1 MAISI
6 PIISTFSAKG
16 IKQAKAEFQKL
27 EGVGAKTGFV
37 LSKAAMGATA
47 AFAGLAAGAA
57 AVGGFLV
64 GAARAAGEDQ
74 KSVALLDKQIRRL
87 TGATDEQM
95 ASVEKMISGF
105 QMATGIADDELRPSF
120 AQLVR
125 ASGSVER
132 AQKLMEAGLDI
143 SAGTGKDLATVIMAL
158 SKAEGG
164 NLKSLKR
171 LGIPMGKMTEAQQ
184 ELADV
189 TKKLTKEQEKYD
201 LALME
206 KDQAG
211 AERHLKKI
219 NTLQTIQNEL
229 VAQGADYLK
238 DVTDVFG
245 GQAAVAAD
253 TFEGK
258 LARLGTRFDE
268 FKEDIGKKILPY
280 LERFLE
286 MLIDVADAFGEG
298 GISGAWEELKRQFAQ
313 AGFEQSPVGN
323 FFRSMYDGVR
333 TVYNAL
339 VDLYNLSMRLSGA
352 KMLSDISGFFGG
364 PTLPSPGKMPEF
376 GTFFEA
382 NVPTTSSSAQF
393 RMRESGTV
401 PQSVVINVSG
411 GDPNAVVDALRRYSR
426 QNGGISGVRLS

>member
-16 IKQAKAEFQKL
+16 IKQAKAEFAKL
-27 EGVGAKTGFV
+27 ETVGQKVGFV
-37 LSKAAMGATA
+37 LGKAAIGATA

-57 AVGGFLV
+57 AVGGFLFS
-64 GAARAAGEDQ
+64 AAKAAGEDA
-74 KSVALLDKQIRRL
+74 KSVALLDAQIRRL
-87 TGATDEQM
+87 TGATDAQM
-95 ASVEKMISGF
+95 ASVEKMITGF
-105 QMATGIADDELRPSF
+105 QMATGIADDELRPAF

-132 AQKLMEAGLDI
+132 AQKLMQAGLDI
-143 SAGTGKDLATVIMAL
+143 SAGTGKDLESVIMAL
-158 SKAEGG
+158 SKAEMG
-164 NLKSLKR
+164 NLKALKR

-189 TKKLTKEQEKYD
+189 TKKLTKEQEKYE
-201 LALME
+201 LALLE
-206 KDQAG
+206 KDKAG
-211 AERHLKKI
+211 AERHLQKI
-219 NTLQTIQNEL
+219 NTLQKLQNDL
-229 VAQGADYLK
+229 LDQGADYLK

-286 MLIDVADAFGEG
+286 MLIDVADAFGRY
-298 GISGAWEELKRQFAQ
+298 GIAGAWEELKRQFAQ
-313 AGFEQSPVGN
+313 AGFEQSPVGQ
-323 FFRSMYDGVR
+323 FFRSMYDTVR
-333 TVYNAL
+333 TIYNAM
-339 VDLYNLSMRLSGA
+339 VDLYDLGATISGA
-352 KMLSDISGFFGG
+352 KFFSKISGAFGG
-364 PTLPSPGKMPEF
+364 PTLPTPSKMPEF
-376 GTFFEA
+376 GEFARA
-382 NVPTTSSSAQF
+382 NPRPTAPPSRF
-393 RMRESGTV
+393 YDRGMR
-401 PQSVVINVSG
+401 PQNVTINVNG
-411 GDPNAVVDALRRYSR
+411 GDPAAVVDQLRRYSR